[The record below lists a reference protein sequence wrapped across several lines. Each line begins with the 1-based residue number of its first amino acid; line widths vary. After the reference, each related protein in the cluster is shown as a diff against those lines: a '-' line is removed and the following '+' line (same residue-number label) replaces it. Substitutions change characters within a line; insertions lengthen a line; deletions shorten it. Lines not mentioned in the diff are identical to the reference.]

1 MIYLYNYA
9 SSCGGDRMSRIYDKP
24 ISIQRINE
32 TTETWEDIFKVHAC
46 INKAKSDNE
55 YLNAGAIQAKKN
67 LTFEVR
73 YFADLEDISLNLQ
86 SYRIVYRG
94 VSFNLEDY
102 DDFMMQ
108 HKSVKLLGVSY

>member
-1 MIYLYNYA
+1 
-9 SSCGGDRMSRIYDKP
+9 MSRIYDRP

-32 TTETWEDIFKVHAC
+32 ITETWEDVFKVHAHV
-46 INKAKSDNE
+46 NKAKTDNE

-86 SYRIVYRG
+86 SYRIVYQG
-94 VSFNLEDY
+94 VPYNIEDY
-102 DDFMMQ
+102 DDYMLL
-108 HKSVKLLGVSY
+108 HKTVKILGVSY